1 MEVPSNLIMGPKFT
15 FDKTS
20 IVFCLIGALFG
31 VSHCFRNIKILK
43 WYRGNPKKRLF
54 RIGIANLCTIPGWI
68 IAAMFKDIT
77 VYTNLYDLGMS
88 IFIVI
93 IWKKK

>member
-1 MEVPSNLIMGPKFT
+1 MGPKFT

-20 IVFCLIGALFG
+20 IVFSLIGALFG

-54 RIGIANLCTIPGWI
+54 RVAVANLCTIPGWI

-88 IFIVI
+88 IYIVI
-93 IWKKK
+93 N